1 LFAGRHA
8 LYERNYAGNSDQQR
22 IDVLNFARRRGQADT
37 FTQMVDDCLQEY
49 DLGGWQV
56 DYLKR

>member
-1 LFAGRHA
+1 MN
-8 LYERNYAGNSDQQR
+8 ERNYAGNSDQQR
-22 IDVLNFARRRGQADT
+22 IDALNFARRRGQGDT

-49 DLGGWQV
+49 DLDGWQV